1 MENVGSLSL
10 KSKQQQINSNS
21 PVLSVSMYSDLKKY
35 INISKNW
42 VEMASQMNVKILLFA
57 AITAVFV
64 ITIILAVM

>member
-42 VEMASQMNVKILLFA
+42 VEMASQMNIKILLFA